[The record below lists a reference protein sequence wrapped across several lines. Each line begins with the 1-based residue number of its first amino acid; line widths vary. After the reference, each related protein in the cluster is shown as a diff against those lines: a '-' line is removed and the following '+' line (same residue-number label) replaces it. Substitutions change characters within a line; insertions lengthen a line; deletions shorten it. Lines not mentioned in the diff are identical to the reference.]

1 MFEQLE
7 VPENR
12 IRKKKGLIVIQE
24 DKSRSLETDL
34 DWLGWMSPEELA
46 KHNKISGHKFQ
57 AVDVW
62 STEGVDKNHFA
73 WKWAF
78 DEFYSLSNGD
88 STLLFIE
95 TYHAMDLHHH
105 LVCLPDRNYKLFF
118 VSDEGH
124 FEIGFTYQDVQDVIK
139 VNKELTFRDVV
150 FFIFDRMDAIGH
162 EEFEDFLEDSYP
174 DAGIQDYP
182 GAKKEHEKWVEAR
195 AKFEEFVGEDLADLL
210 F

>member
-1 MFEQLE
+1 
-7 VPENR
+7 
-12 IRKKKGLIVIQE
+12 
-24 DKSRSLETDL
+24 
-34 DWLGWMSPEELA
+34 
-46 KHNKISGHKFQ
+46 
-57 AVDVW
+57 
-62 STEGVDKNHFA
+62 
-73 WKWAF
+73 
-78 DEFYSLSNGD
+78 
-88 STLLFIE
+88 
-95 TYHAMDLHHH
+95 MDLHHH

-139 VNKELTFRDVV
+139 VDKELTFRDVV

-195 AKFEEFVGEDLADLL
+195 AKFEEFVGEDLAELL